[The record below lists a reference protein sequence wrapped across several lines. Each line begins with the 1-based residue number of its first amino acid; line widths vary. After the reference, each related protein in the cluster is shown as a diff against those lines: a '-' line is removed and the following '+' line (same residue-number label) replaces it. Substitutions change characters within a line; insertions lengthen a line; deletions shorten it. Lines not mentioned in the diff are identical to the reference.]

1 MHFPKYKKVPLFK
14 GSEYASIST
23 ELKSF
28 LYAATF
34 VVTERMKMM
43 KGKKTSKN
51 EESFWKRRI
60 KRSIKTRHKDLS
72 KIEKIRKGNTK
83 LKKQK

>member
-1 MHFPKYKKVPLFK
+1 MNEAVKDIHTNN
-14 GSEYASIST
+14 IT